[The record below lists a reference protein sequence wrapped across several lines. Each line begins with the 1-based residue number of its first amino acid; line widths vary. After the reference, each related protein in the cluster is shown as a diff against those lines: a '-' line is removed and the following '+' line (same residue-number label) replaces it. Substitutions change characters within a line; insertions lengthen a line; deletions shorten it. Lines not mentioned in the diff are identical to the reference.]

1 MSTDRSIFLD
11 SWALIALANSRD
23 NGHEIAIRRY
33 SAIVEER
40 LSFVTS
46 DYILDE
52 VITKVF
58 KDINYEG
65 AMDFFQ
71 GLFELIE
78 DGTIKLERINK
89 KRFLSAWSLRE
100 KLYDKPRISF
110 TDITSFV
117 VMRETGIKHVF
128 SNDEHFE
135 KVGMGFALW
144 RDESQ

>member
-23 NGHEIAIRRY
+23 NGHELANKRY
-33 SAIVEER
+33 NAIVEEK

-52 VITKVF
+52 VITKTF
-58 KDINYEG
+58 KDVNYKG
-65 AMDFFQ
+65 AMVFFQ

-78 DGTIKLERINK
+78 EGTIKLERITK

-100 KLYDKPRISF
+100 RFYDKPKISF
-110 TDITSFV
+110 TDLTSFV
-117 VMRETGIKHVF
+117 VMRDLGIEHVF
-128 SNDEHFE
+128 SNDDHFE

-144 RDESQ
+144 RDEL